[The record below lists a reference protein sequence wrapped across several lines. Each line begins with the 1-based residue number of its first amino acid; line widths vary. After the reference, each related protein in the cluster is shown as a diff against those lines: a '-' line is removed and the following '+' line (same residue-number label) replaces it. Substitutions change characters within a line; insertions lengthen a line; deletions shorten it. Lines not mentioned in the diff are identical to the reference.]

1 MRTIRRVCSVS
12 CVAAVLAFGVPIFGA
27 PATATAQ
34 AKKVGKK
41 AEKAEEKAE
50 NKSDKAENKADKKVD
65 KAEDKGEKRAD
76 KIEDRAVK
84 SPKGATGQCNDG
96 SFTMAKDPRGA
107 CSGHKGVR
115 AWFR

>member
-1 MRTIRRVCSVS
+1 MRTIRHVCSAS
-12 CVAAVLAFGVPIFGA
+12 CVVAVLAFGVPIFGA
-27 PATATAQ
+27 PVTATAQ
-34 AKKVGKK
+34 AKKGGK
-41 AEKAEEKAE
+41 
-50 NKSDKAENKADKKVD
+50 KAENKADKKVD
-65 KAEDKGEKRAD
+65 KAEDKGEKKAD

-84 SPKGATGQCNDG
+84 APKGATGQCNDG